1 MYSRHMKTS
10 GIALAV
16 LCAASALTL
25 AAPKTVRAQ
34 SYVQT
39 VEAAQEIAGICT
51 EQYRVEF
58 VLQRLGAYL
67 AIADQPGPEPHAA
80 HRTQP
85 EKMVRAELQVPAEL
99 LRTLLM
105 EEGSRRTIELHV
117 PATLL
122 ATLSTE
128 GGVQMPQRSPDLCGP
143 FFSLY

>member
-1 MYSRHMKTS
+1 MYSTRMKTS

-85 EKMVRAELQVPAEL
+85 DKMVRAERSEERRVGKECRSRWSPVPVL
-99 LRTLLM
+99 PPTSNGDWSGLR
-105 EEGSRRTIELHV
+105 
-117 PATLL
+117 
-122 ATLSTE
+122 
-128 GGVQMPQRSPDLCGP
+128 
-143 FFSLY
+143 